1 MHAEDFASDVTC
13 QYQLGEGS
21 RFTKQ
26 PELAKQQYRNGLAID
41 RTTRCPVPAWVRL
54 ADDVAVPD

>member
-1 MHAEDFASDVTC
+1 MHAEDFATDVTS

-26 PELAKQQYRNGLAID
+26 PELAKQQYRNVLAID
-41 RTTRCPVPAWVRL
+41 PNHALSRARL
-54 ADDVAVPD
+54 GALGG